1 MKLLPLLSIF
11 TDFTNGNYL
20 SALNRQR
27 DSYHQLNPLATQR
40 PKTTQ
45 STPFEQNGLI
55 EDLISR
61 NFTKENSLD
70 PWKFKDSVHKGEG
83 GRALAH
89 VDSNGLTW
97 DAKQLAMHIEEDNE
111 GSPPDSTFITSPRFT
126 NVKNGWE
133 RHYCLSMDVALISQ
147 STKLSVMLSWYKLSK
162 DFHVTE
168 KLAEIYTNEEC
179 EAEEPAHPYKREDKT
194 LCVPSED
201 SQHFELGPFTA
212 KAVNIVLRLV
222 MPAGSEVVIKSFNLV
237 DCSPEPDMSKKPTPK
252 PSGWLEN
259 AKAIN
264 DPRYGTY
271 WKPEPK
277 SNEVVEVATPP
288 PVVIVNAPTQA
299 TQAVAITAEE
309 KEEVLPEEPAEI
321 QLKGANVRVSSTTS
335 TTTTSTTTT
344 YKKAEAVDLPADWGQ
359 KKELDS
365 FVKYLSNEEE
375 EIEEFIEEEEEIVEK
390 INFKKD
396 KKQMKTAPKESSSLA
411 ASISTCLSA
420 LFMLLLA
427 L

>member
-11 TDFTNGNYL
+11 KDFTNGNYL

-55 EDLISR
+55 EDLISI
-61 NFTKENSLD
+61 NFTEQDDLG
-70 PWKFKDSVHKGEG
+70 PWKFKDSVNQGKG
-83 GRALAH
+83 GRAITHVGGMGLA
-89 VDSNGLTW
+89 W

-111 GSPPDSTFITSPRFT
+111 GSPPDSTFIISPRFT

-133 RHYCLSMDVALISQ
+133 RQYCLSMDVALLSP

-168 KLAEIYTNEEC
+168 KLVELYTNEEC
-179 EAEEPAHPYKREDKT
+179 EAEEPAHPYKREDKK
-194 LCVPSED
+194 LCIPSQE
-201 SQHFELGPFTA
+201 SQLLELSPFTA

-222 MPAGSEVVIKSFNLV
+222 MTAGSDVIIKSFDLV

-252 PSGWLEN
+252 PSGWLVN

-271 WKPEPK
+271 WKPEQK
-277 SNEVVEVATPP
+277 SEEVVEVATPA

-299 TQAVAITAEE
+299 TEAVATTVEE
-309 KEEVLPEEPAEI
+309 KQEELPEEPAEI
-321 QLKGANVRVSSTTS
+321 QLKGANVRASSTTS
-335 TTTTSTTTT
+335 TTTTTTTTTT
-344 YKKAEAVDLPADWGQ
+344 YKKAEAVDLPADWGK

-375 EIEEFIEEEEEIVEK
+375 EIEELIEEEEEIVEK
-390 INFKKD
+390 INKKD
-396 KKQMKTAPKESSSLA
+396 KKQFKTAPKESSSLA
-411 ASISTCLSA
+411 VSISTCLSA